1 MQKYK
6 DVFTDITIEDI
17 PAKMRHIELNTEKDG
32 RDHIIICVPGI
43 GGFAES
49 YKENLLPLYEAGY
62 WPVAVDNIG
71 FGGSDKPKDLEYSML
86 TFSYALL
93 YWIKENQFVKITLI
107 GNSFGAGLSI
117 GLWETLRENIQA
129 LILISPAGFGSDLY
143 IGYRI
148 ASLPIMNVVFPW
160 LVNNKYLTFN
170 KGRKAWKSIV
180 HNPDD
185 IPDEIIDDGEIY
197 KKDHGI
203 RRAYKYIFNHLI
215 SFSGLSDETKE
226 LMEAI
231 AKDIRKNKVPVM
243 IVWGQDDQV
252 IPVKQSENASKLLG
266 GELHIFEDCGHMAYV
281 EKPNKFNDLVIKFLN
296 GSS

>member
-1 MQKYK
+1 MQSYK
-6 DVFTDITIEDI
+6 DVFTKIIIEDV
-17 PAKMRHIELNTEKDG
+17 PANMRHIELELDNNG
-32 RDHIIICVPGI
+32 RDHVIICVPGI

-49 YKENLLPLYEAGY
+49 YKENLFPLYEAGY

-71 FGGSDKPKDLEYSML
+71 FGGSDKPKNIEYSML

-93 YWIKENQFVKITLI
+93 NWIKENNYQKITLI

-117 GLWETLRENIQA
+117 GLWETLKEKIHA
-129 LILISPAGFGSDLY
+129 LILVSPAGFGSGLY

-180 HNPDD
+180 HNPND
-185 IPDEIIDDGEIY
+185 IPDEIVDDGEVY

-203 RRAYKYIFNHLI
+203 RRAYRYIFNHLI

-226 LMEAI
+226 LMEGMAN
-231 AKDIRKNKVPVM
+231 DIRRSKVPVM
-243 IVWGQDDQV
+243 IVWGKNDQV
-252 IPVKQSENASKLLG
+252 IPVSQSENASQLLG
-266 GELHIFEDCGHMAYV
+266 GELHVFDNCGHMAYV
-281 EKPNKFNDLVIKFLN
+281 EKPQKFNELVVKFLN
-296 GSS
+296 GKS